1 MTWELKASYSRGHFQ
16 ERMGFHGP
24 NNSAQ
29 KKKKW
34 NRAVKWREDPLP
46 HFCVKLTGISCEL
59 LSSYE
64 MSYYPVRI
72 GCIMLWWPPA
82 IPKGFCCC
90 CSFVWLTVGPSFCC
104 LAHYCGSPGVSG
116 SPHLHF
122 STKVDGTA
130 CLGCCCPWAKERE
143 VVIHNTDSLCQAC
156 ASIPLAKEV
165 RTPSLT
171 STGRRNIAI
180 PLMR

>member
-1 MTWELKASYSRGHFQ
+1 MTWQLKASYSKGHFQ

-29 KKKKW
+29 KKKNKTKKW
-34 NRAVKWREDPLP
+34 SGAVNWQEDPLP

-59 LSSYE
+59 LSSYY

-72 GCIMLWWPPA
+72 GCIMLWWPQA
-82 IPKGFCCC
+82 IPRGFRYC
-90 CSFVWLTVGPSFCC
+90 CSFVWLTVGLSFRS
-104 LAHYCGSPGVSG
+104 LAHSCRSPGVSD

-130 CLGCCCPWAKERE
+130 CLGCCCLWAKERE
-143 VVIHNTDSLCQAC
+143 AVIHNTNSLWKAC
-156 ASIPLAKEV
+156 ASVPLAKEV
-165 RTPSLT
+165 RTLSLM
-171 STGRRNIAI
+171 SIG
-180 PLMR
+180 